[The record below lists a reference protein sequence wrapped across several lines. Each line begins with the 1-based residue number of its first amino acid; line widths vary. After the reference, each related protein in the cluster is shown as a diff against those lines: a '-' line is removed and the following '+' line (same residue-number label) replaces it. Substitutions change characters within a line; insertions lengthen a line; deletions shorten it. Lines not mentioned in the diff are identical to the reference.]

1 MMGTTH
7 AMTGTLAFGG
17 ASLVFAFDLVKLP
30 IMPSVSDWLI
40 FAWLTTA
47 AALFPDIDH
56 HKATVT
62 RSFGGLTRIVRWVL
76 IKPFFGKH
84 REGTHSIFFAA
95 LVGFGAWLLIENL
108 HLLGCKIGLLI
119 LLSIVSS
126 SLIRLFKIQGWK
138 DDVAP
143 IPVWAFLIFFTD
155 IDLKIVPWA
164 LALGCLTHVIGDCL
178 TDRGCPI
185 LWPVSKQKITLGLF
199 TTGGKTI
206 KTPKGQPTKTR
217 ATGEKITKI
226 VCVAGYLFVV
236 AAHLGNWTGLI

>member
-17 ASLVFAFDLVKLP
+17 ASLVYAFGLSP
-30 IMPSVSDWLI
+30 IPVEPTASDWII
-40 FAWLTTA
+40 FGVLTTA

-62 RSFGGLTRIVRWVL
+62 KSFGGLTRIVRWTL
-76 IKPFFGKH
+76 IKPLFGKH

-95 LVGFGAWLLIENL
+95 LVGFGAWLLITVGN
-108 HLLGCKIGLLI
+108 LGCKIGLLV
-119 LLSIVSS
+119 LLSIVTS
-126 SLIRLFKIQGWK
+126 SLVRLFHIRGWM

-143 IPVWAFLIFFTD
+143 IPVWGFVIFFTD
-155 IDLKIVPWA
+155 ADLKIVPWA

-185 LWPVSKQKITLGLF
+185 LWPISKEKITLNLF
-199 TTGGKTI
+199 TTGGKPV
-206 KTPKGQPTKTR
+206 KKGQKAR
-217 ATGEKITKI
+217 ISGERITQLI
-226 VCVAGYLFVV
+226 TMCGWLCVF
-236 AAHLGNWTGLI
+236 AAHLAILTGLL